1 VTGGPSA
8 GPPGGIERRRAL
20 RAEPDELAE
29 PISVVGTRLVNI
41 CHDGLMMEAPVPLA
55 PDSTL
60 RLHLVL
66 AGVKSEL
73 EARVAQCRPRGPVG
87 GRWGVGVE
95 FTRVPRETRERLT
108 RVLRTW
114 HVRPRSA

>member
-1 VTGGPSA
+1 VTAAPSA

-29 PISVVGTRLVNI
+29 RVSVVGTRLVNI
-41 CHDGLMMEAPVPLA
+41 SHDGLMIEAPVPLA
-55 PDSTL
+55 PDSML
-60 RLHLVL
+60 RLRLVV

-73 EARVAQCRPRGPVG
+73 ETRVAQCRPRGPASG
-87 GRWGVGVE
+87 HWGVGVE
-95 FTRVPRETRERLT
+95 FTRVPREMREKLT

-114 HVRPRSA
+114 RVRPRSA

>member
-1 VTGGPSA
+1 VTTGRSP

-29 PISVVGTRLVNI
+29 PVSVVGTRLVNI
-41 CHDGLMMEAPVPLA
+41 CHDGLMIEAPVPLA
-55 PDSTL
+55 PDS
-60 RLHLVL
+60 RLQIRLVV

-73 EARVAQCRPRGPVG
+73 EARVAQCRPRGPAG
-87 GRWGVGVE
+87 GHWAVGVE
-95 FTRVPRETRERLT
+95 FIQVPHETRERLT

>member
-1 VTGGPSA
+1 MTAAPSA

-29 PISVVGTRLVNI
+29 RVSVMGTRLVNI
-41 CHDGLMMEAPVPLA
+41 SHHGLMIEAPVPLA

-60 RLHLVL
+60 RFRLVV
-66 AGVKSEL
+66 AGTKSEL
-73 EARVAQCRPRGPVG
+73 EARVAQCRPRGPAG

-95 FTRVPRETRERLT
+95 FTEVPREMRERLT
-108 RVLRTW
+108 RALRTW
-114 HVRPRSA
+114 SVRPRSA